1 MITYEP
7 LRQRMRDQK
16 ISYYRLANLGIESQT
31 LQRLRHDRP
40 ITTSTLDKLCAIFE
54 CSPGDLLVY
63 IPDSSVK

>member
-7 LRQRMRDQK
+7 LRRRMREQK

-54 CSPGDLLVY
+54 CPPGELLEY
-63 IPDSSVK
+63 IPDSPAK